1 MSDYRTYV
9 TQTGFGLER
18 DAKFNNT
25 HVDLAVL
32 VIGDGVLAD
41 SSSPAERTDLLHQVR
56 EYGLTI
62 EKDEKDPNVWIARAE
77 IPAGDGGFFIK
88 EAGVKTKDGYL
99 YAYAR
104 QAGDYKPLL
113 SEGQGKSYTIRLKF
127 IPGNADTIQIKI
139 DPSVQFATP
148 TDLNNAIKEHLENK
162 DPHPQYETDE
172 GASDKANSALNSAK
186 SYTDSKAIETL
197 NSAKADATAK
207 VNSALFSAKS
217 YTDSKSTEV
226 LNAAKADATTKSN
239 NALSSAKSY
248 TDGKATQTL
257 NSAKSDATTK
267 ANSALSS
274 AKSHTDSK
282 ASETL
287 NSAKSDAT
295 TKSNSALSSA
305 KSYTDSKSTDT
316 LNSAKSDATSKAN
329 SALSSAKDYTDS
341 KATQTLNSA
350 KSDASAKANN
360 ALSSAKSYTDSKAV
374 ETLNSAKSDAST
386 KSNNALSSAKKH
398 TNSEIAETLIAAKN
412 YAESLI
418 VAGRSFS
425 VSGDANNIVLKTKK
439 GGSALNELQDYDEF
453 TFVVAETNT
462 STVTIKIDNVAAL
475 NLDGIVADSQIFKT
489 ALLTVRYING
499 SFYIANQINPKTG
512 NSVLDIAK
520 IYTDTVDVLA
530 PGEYALDGSE
540 INSIDHPIACAKAAA
555 SSNYTDQAIKD
566 ADPIT
571 YGGYYG
577 FVEELDGSTTV
588 TLPAV
593 GGEFI
598 RMFDDGR
605 GVDDGRVFGSSQLA
619 SRVLARTGSEG
630 GSSDVD
636 NYDERVGKSA
646 SRITGGSTKS
656 THYWNS
662 VRPRN
667 ITYFGK
673 TRL

>member
-18 DAKFNNT
+18 DAKFNNSY
-25 HVDLAVL
+25 VDLAVL

-41 SSSPAERTDLLHQVR
+41 SASPAERTDLIHQVR

-77 IPAGDGGFFIK
+77 IPASDGGFFIK
-88 EAGVKTKDGYL
+88 EAGIKTGDGYL
-99 YAYAR
+99 YAFAR

-127 IPGNADTIQIKI
+127 IPGNADSIQIKI

-148 TDLNNAIKEHLENK
+148 TDLENLKKEHSEDK

-172 GASDKANSALNSAK
+172 GATAKANNALNSAK
-186 SYTDSKAIETL
+186 SYTNSKATETL
-197 NSAKADATAK
+197 NAAKSDASTK
-207 VNSALFSAKS
+207 SNSALSSAKS
-217 YTDSKSTEV
+217 YTDSKSTEA
-226 LNAAKADATTKSN
+226 LNAAKADAATKSNNALSSAKSYTDNKSTEALNAAKADATSKSNSALSSAKSYTDSKATETLNSAKADATTKSN

-248 TDGKATQTL
+248 TD
-257 NSAKSDATTK
+257 
-267 ANSALSS
+267 
-274 AKSHTDSK
+274 
-282 ASETL
+282 
-287 NSAKSDAT
+287 
-295 TKSNSALSSA
+295 
-305 KSYTDSKSTDT
+305 SKSTEA
-316 LNSAKSDATSKAN
+316 LNA
-329 SALSSAKDYTDS
+329 
-341 KATQTLNSA
+341 
-350 KSDASAKANN
+350 AKA
-360 ALSSAKSYTDSKAV
+360 
-374 ETLNSAKSDAST
+374 DAST
-386 KSNNALSSAKKH
+386 KSNNALSSAKNY
-398 TNSEIAETLIAAKN
+398 TDSEVAKKLIAAKN
-412 YAESLI
+412 YAESLV

-475 NLDGIVADSQIFKT
+475 NLEGIVADSQIFKT

-499 SFYIANQINPKTG
+499 AFYIADQINAKTG

-520 IYTDTVDVLA
+520 LYTDTIDILR
-530 PGEYALDGSE
+530 PGEYALDGTAIS
-540 INSIDHPIACAKAAA
+540 SVDHPIACAIVKA
-555 SSNYTDQAIKD
+555 SSNYISQAIKD

-571 YGGYYG
+571 YSGYYG

-588 TLPAV
+588 TLPIV

-598 RMFDDGR
+598 RMYDDGR
-605 GVDDGRVFGSSQLA
+605 GVDAGRGFGGFQQDAIRTITGTFTGAKAGSGGGAFYRNGASGQNSNGGPTQYYNISFDA
-619 SRVLARTGSEG
+619 SRVVPTA
-630 GSSDVD
+630 DQ
-636 NYDERVGKSA
+636 N
-646 SRITGGSTKS
+646 
-656 THYWNS
+656 
-662 VRPRN
+662 RPRS
-667 ITYFGK
+667 IAYYGK